1 MINTSDKAITAKTAP
16 AISIQPPPAIKIG
29 IKIAKA
35 TTAVMTRCF
44 IVINP
49 PLPKNSCFIFLIRQ
63 IGDPVPD
70 IQQSLLLEL
79 QAKSLANNHPRI
91 PTHCKQ
97 SAKARNLKFAVRRW
111 CESIS
116 PDQLGRQEIRSSTHW
131 QSDGHQYHSE
141 ITRLPELV

>member
-49 PLPKNSCFIFLIRQ
+49 PFQKI
-63 IGDPVPD
+63 
-70 IQQSLLLEL
+70 
-79 QAKSLANNHPRI
+79 
-91 PTHCKQ
+91 
-97 SAKARNLKFAVRRW
+97 AV
-111 CESIS
+111 
-116 PDQLGRQEIRSSTHW
+116 LFF
-131 QSDGHQYHSE
+131 
-141 ITRLPELV
+141 